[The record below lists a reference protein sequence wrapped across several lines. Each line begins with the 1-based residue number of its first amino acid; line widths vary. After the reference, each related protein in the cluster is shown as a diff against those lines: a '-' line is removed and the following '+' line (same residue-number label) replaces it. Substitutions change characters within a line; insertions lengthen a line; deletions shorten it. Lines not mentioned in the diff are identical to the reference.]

1 MDIIY
6 YILLFDR
13 RFIMRQSKLIII
25 NPLVLTNYAILNN
38 KPRIVPNIFDEIVYG
53 YIVHFHNPAFKMK
66 YNKLPVDGEYEH
78 RYIFE
83 KNVENRS
90 GWNVFYCK

>member
-13 RFIMRQSKLIII
+13 RFIMRQSKLIMI

-38 KPRIVPNIFDEIVYG
+38 KPRIVPNIFDKIVYG
-53 YIVHFHNPAFKMK
+53 YIVHFHNQVFKMK
-66 YNKLPVDGEYEH
+66 YNKLLVDGELKH
-78 RYIFE
+78 RYIFVKIGE
-83 KNVENRS
+83 
-90 GWNVFYCK
+90 

>member
-13 RFIMRQSKLIII
+13 RFIMRQSKLIMI

-38 KPRIVPNIFDEIVYG
+38 KPRIVPNIFDKIVYG
-53 YIVHFHNPAFKMK
+53 YIVHFHNQVFKMK
-66 YNKLPVDGEYEH
+66 YTKLLVNGELEH
-78 RYIFE
+78 RYIFVKIGE
-83 KNVENRS
+83 
-90 GWNVFYCK
+90 